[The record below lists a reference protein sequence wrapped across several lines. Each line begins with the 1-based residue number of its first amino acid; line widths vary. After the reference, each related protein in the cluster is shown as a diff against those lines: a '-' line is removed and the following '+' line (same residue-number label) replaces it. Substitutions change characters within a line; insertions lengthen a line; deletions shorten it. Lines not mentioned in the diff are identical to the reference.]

1 MRNPHD
7 IHIAAGRLRPHLPIS
22 PLVAL
27 PELGAHV
34 YAKLEHT
41 QPTQSFKVRGALNA
55 LLALDADQRRRG
67 VIAASSGNHAQAL
80 AWAGRVLGVSV
91 VVMMPASTPAI
102 KVERSRQWGAE
113 VRIAGANYD
122 ETEALARQ
130 AAVSEGRHFVSPYN
144 DPQVVAGQGTIGLE
158 ILAQLPDVGRVV
170 VCVGGGGLISGV
182 GLALKTAKPSVEVI
196 GVCAEHAPAMYNH
209 VYGTRK
215 PQVWETLAEALSG
228 DIEAGSIT
236 LEIARQVV
244 DRLALVS
251 ESQIAVAMRHLYA
264 VHGWVVEGGGAVSV
278 AARLHSLLPID
289 DRPTVLIVSGGG
301 VSAEKVRAL

>member
-1 MRNPHD
+1 
-7 IHIAAGRLRPHLPIS
+7 
-22 PLVAL
+22 
-27 PELGAHV
+27 
-34 YAKLEHT
+34 
-41 QPTQSFKVRGALNA
+41 
-55 LLALDADQRRRG
+55 
-67 VIAASSGNHAQAL
+67 
-80 AWAGRVLGVSV
+80 
-91 VVMMPASTPAI
+91 
-102 KVERSRQWGAE
+102 
-113 VRIAGANYD
+113 
-122 ETEALARQ
+122 
-130 AAVSEGRHFVSPYN
+130 
-144 DPQVVAGQGTIGLE
+144 
-158 ILAQLPDVGRVV
+158 
-170 VCVGGGGLISGV
+170 V